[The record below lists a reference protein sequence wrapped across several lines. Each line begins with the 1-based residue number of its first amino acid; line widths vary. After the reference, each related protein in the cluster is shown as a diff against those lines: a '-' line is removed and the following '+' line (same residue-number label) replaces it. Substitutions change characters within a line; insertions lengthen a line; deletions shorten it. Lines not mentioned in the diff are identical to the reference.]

1 MFEFLKTANKVV
13 GLKQSKKAVAKDL
26 AKQVFV
32 AEDAQPWAVEE
43 LLQLCEEKGLEI
55 EKIPTMKELGKACSI
70 EVPTA
75 CAVLLKD

>member
-26 AKQVFV
+26 AKKVYV

-43 LLQLCEEKGLEI
+43 LIRLCDEKELEI
-55 EKIPTMKELGKACSI
+55 EKVPTMKELGKACSI